1 MKTNKLLTLNKDAK
15 LGYVYNQEYRN
26 AERNEGGTWGIGEYY
41 ISGNVAKHSGEYH
54 QMFRGMSPNIP
65 GNVAKHSGECLLLLL
80 LLTVSYYF

>member
-1 MKTNKLLTLNKDAK
+1 MPSSAM
-15 LGYVYNQEYRN
+15 YIIRN
-26 AERNEGGTWGIGEYY
+26 TGTRNEMRRTWGIGEYY